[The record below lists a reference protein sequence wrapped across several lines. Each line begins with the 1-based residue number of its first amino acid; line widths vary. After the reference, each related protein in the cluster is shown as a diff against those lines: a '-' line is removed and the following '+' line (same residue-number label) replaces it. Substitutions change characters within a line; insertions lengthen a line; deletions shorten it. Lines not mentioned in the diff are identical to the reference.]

1 MEDLARLS
9 IKNKPV
15 YVGVDDAEQES
26 TVDGLEQVILISSFF
41 FYFPVAFLLKFL
53 SLRFIPFTFALIFLQ
68 PVLTLSI
75 LVAVMVPI
83 HSSSSAHAVV
93 GV

>member
-26 TVDGLEQVILISSFF
+26 TVDGLEQVMFVFRTVHNSVSQKHCRICLH
-41 FYFPVAFLLKFL
+41 
-53 SLRFIPFTFALIFLQ
+53 
-68 PVLTLSI
+68 VLPLHCSTPCLT
-75 LVAVMVPI
+75 A
-83 HSSSSAHAVV
+83 AVV
-93 GV
+93 LLYICTQQTFVSVVYANTICSP

>member
-26 TVDGLEQVILISSFF
+26 TVDGLEQVRLAKELRL
-41 FYFPVAFLLKFL
+41 P
-53 SLRFIPFTFALIFLQ
+53 SLRERRIGEISVVFALFRMS
-68 PVLTLSI
+68 PRHSTNPPPPLS
-75 LVAVMVPI
+75 
-83 HSSSSAHAVV
+83 
-93 GV
+93 GRK

>member
-26 TVDGLEQVILISSFF
+26 TVDGLEQVKLVSASLCV
-41 FYFPVAFLLKFL
+41 FPVRFFLALSFVFVRFDLKPIV
-53 SLRFIPFTFALIFLQ
+53 SLTPS
-68 PVLTLSI
+68 VC
-75 LVAVMVPI
+75 
-83 HSSSSAHAVV
+83 
-93 GV
+93 

>member
-26 TVDGLEQVILISSFF
+26 TVDGLEQVNELVTPRLAVFLFIMYLVDFGC
-41 FYFPVAFLLKFL
+41 AFLLCVRCVRLGLFL
-53 SLRFIPFTFALIFLQ
+53 FNPSFP
-68 PVLTLSI
+68 S
-75 LVAVMVPI
+75 
-83 HSSSSAHAVV
+83 
-93 GV
+93 